1 MFRPVVRER
10 GRLHQRCL
18 ARIIHRFLSRSG
30 ESAAMTR
37 RATKGPAG
45 VLMQHAEEPK
55 EAQRSQR
62 G

>member
-1 MFRPVVRER
+1 M
-10 GRLHQRCL
+10 
-18 ARIIHRFLSRSG
+18 I
-30 ESAAMTR
+30 R

-45 VLMQHAEEPK
+45 VLVQYAEEPK

>member
-1 MFRPVVRER
+1 VLSFSGAKHPIKLRIV
-10 GRLHQRCL
+10 L

-37 RATKGPAG
+37 RATKGTTG
-45 VLMQHAEEPK
+45 VLVQYAEEPK
-55 EAQRSQR
+55 AAQHSQR